1 MKTLRSIVSDQINHI
16 STIFVPYTLE
26 FKTPVARMLTDHY
39 GSDCWKKQLL
49 QSIHFIGGTFDTW
62 DTFVRQGP
70 ENSNIFIDA
79 YGSQWTRT
87 DDISHLA
94 IPALEHIEYS
104 SYVFPNLERFL
115 PPQKWNELVGEC
127 ETHKNQYPVAQI
139 GAGPFELGW
148 RMMGVQRMLESFICE
163 PEMMFDMIEKLTSLL
178 MSFIHECVKLSVEAI
193 MFGDDWC
200 DQRGCIIGIERWRK
214 FYKPYIKD
222 LFAEIHKS
230 GKKVVLHVCGNVS
243 SLIPDLVEIG
253 IDVLET
259 VQPEPEGMNPYAL
272 KKEFGKDITFWGGL
286 GCQSIVTF
294 GNPGQITS
302 EIRKLRNDMS
312 AGGGYILAPSKPIN
326 KSVSL
331 ENAVA
336 IYETFIEENAKFS
349 GECT

>member
-1 MKTLRSIVSDQINHI
+1 
-16 STIFVPYTLE
+16 
-26 FKTPVARMLTDHY
+26 
-39 GSDCWKKQLL
+39 
-49 QSIHFIGGTFDTW
+49 
-62 DTFVRQGP
+62 
-70 ENSNIFIDA
+70 
-79 YGSQWTRT
+79 
-87 DDISHLA
+87 
-94 IPALEHIEYS
+94 
-104 SYVFPNLERFL
+104 
-115 PPQKWNELVGEC
+115 
-127 ETHKNQYPVAQI
+127 
-139 GAGPFELGW
+139 
-148 RMMGVQRMLESFICE
+148 
-163 PEMMFDMIEKLTSLL
+163 
-178 MSFIHECVKLSVEAI
+178 
-193 MFGDDWC
+193 
-200 DQRGCIIGIERWRK
+200 
-214 FYKPYIKD
+214 

-336 IYETFIEENAKFS
+336 IYETFIEEYVKFS